1 MTRATAGRPDPAVS
15 SSAAAQRRSPG
26 GPGSGPLIQGG
37 PLARVLGVIEVIGN
51 RLPHPFWLFV
61 LLALLIIP
69 LSELLARLGASAVD
83 PVTGETVAVT
93 SLMNAEGLRQIV
105 AGVVPNIVEFPPLGV
120 VLVVMLGVAVADG
133 AGLINTALRVAVAKV
148 PARWLTFVLA
158 LAGVTGSIASD
169 AITVVLIPLGAA
181 AFKAAGRSAVLGAV
195 VAFASASAG
204 FNASLV
210 VNLTDPLLGGI
221 STSAAQLVDPEYEV
235 SPIANYYFSAA
246 SAVVLAV
253 LITFVTERVL
263 TRMTA
268 RIHEAELE
276 AERDGTAQADG
287 EDDDRPQITQENLRV
302 YSPGEIRGLKWAGIA
317 TAGYVVLYFLALL
330 LPFSPLR
337 GVEETGALSSVLI
350 TDISAPIALLF
361 VVAGVAYGIPA
372 GTIRSFS
379 DIPELMARGIRDIAA
394 LLVLLAAASQFIAFF
409 TWTDMGTVIAISG
422 SSLLDAAG
430 LPLPLLFFSVVLIVA
445 VLNLFLTSGSALY
458 TLVAPV
464 IVPMFMY
471 LGVNPETTQ
480 MLYRIGDSAFNI
492 ITPLNA
498 FFALTLGVIQQR
510 LPRAGIGTLMSLL
523 LPFAVS
529 ILVVWFLFFLLW
541 WSLGIP
547 LGPGAPAA

>member
-1 MTRATAGRPDPAVS
+1 M
-15 SSAAAQRRSPG
+15 SSASSAPG
-26 GPGSGPLIQGG
+26 DADAPADRGPLIQGG
-37 PLARVLGVIEVIGN
+37 RLGRVLGAIEVLGN
-51 RLPHPFWLFV
+51 RLPHPFWLFA
-61 LLALLIIP
+61 LLAALIVP
-69 LSELLARLGASAVD
+69 LSELLARMGASAVD
-83 PVTGETVAVT
+83 PTTGETVAVT
-93 SLMNAEGLRQIV
+93 SLLNGEGLRRIV
-105 AGVVPNIVEFPPLGV
+105 AEVVPNVVEFPPLGV

-133 AGLINTALRVAVAKV
+133 AGLITTALRIVVAKV

-221 STSAAQLVDPEYEV
+221 STSAAQLVDPDYQV

-246 SAVVLAV
+246 SAVMLAL

-268 RIHEAELE
+268 RIHEAELA
-276 AERDGTAQADG
+276 AERDGTAEVGD
-287 EDDDRPQITQENLRV
+287 EDDENPQISQENLRS
-302 YSPGEIRGLKWAGIA
+302 YQPQEIRGLRWAGLA
-317 TAGYVVLYFLALL
+317 SVVYVALYFLALL

-337 GVEETGALSSVLI
+337 GLEETGALSSVLI
-350 TDISAPIALLF
+350 TDISGPIALLF
-361 VVAGVAYGIPA
+361 LVAGIAYGIPA
-372 GTIRSFS
+372 GTIRCFA
-379 DIPELMARGIRDIAA
+379 DVPELMARGLRDIAG
-394 LLVLLAAASQFIAFF
+394 LLVLLAAAAQFIAFF
-409 TWTDMGTVIAISG
+409 TWTGMGTVIAIRG
-422 SSLLDAAG
+422 SDLLEAAG
-430 LPLPLLFFSVVLIVA
+430 LPLPLLFFCVVLVVA
-445 VLNLFLTSGSALY
+445 VLNLVLTSGSAQY

-480 MLYRIGDSAFNI
+480 MLYRIGDSSFNI

-498 FFALTLGVIQQR
+498 FFVLTLGVVQQR
-510 LPRAGIGTLMSLL
+510 LQRAGIGTLMSLL
-523 LPFAVS
+523 LPFALS

-547 LGPGAPAA
+547 LGPGAPAL

>member
-1 MTRATAGRPDPAVS
+1 M
-15 SSAAAQRRSPG
+15 SSASSAPG
-26 GPGSGPLIQGG
+26 DADAPADRGPLIQGG
-37 PLARVLGVIEVIGN
+37 RLGRALGAIEVLGN
-51 RLPHPFWLFV
+51 RLPHPFWLFA
-61 LLALLIIP
+61 LLAALIVP
-69 LSELLARLGASAVD
+69 LSELLARMGASAVD
-83 PVTGETVAVT
+83 PTTGETVAVT
-93 SLMNAEGLRQIV
+93 SLLNGEGLRRIV
-105 AGVVPNIVEFPPLGV
+105 AEVVPNVVEFPPLGV

-133 AGLINTALRVAVAKV
+133 AGLITTALRIVVAKV

-221 STSAAQLVDPEYEV
+221 STSAAQLVDPDYQV

-246 SAVVLAV
+246 SAVVLAL

-268 RIHEAELE
+268 RIHEAELA
-276 AERDGTAQADG
+276 AERDGTAEVGD
-287 EDDDRPQITQENLRV
+287 EDDENPQISQENLRS
-302 YSPGEIRGLKWAGIA
+302 YQPQEIRGLRWAGLA
-317 TAGYVVLYFLALL
+317 SVVYVALYFLALL

-337 GVEETGALSSVLI
+337 GLEETGALSSVLI
-350 TDISAPIALLF
+350 TDISGPIALLF
-361 VVAGVAYGIPA
+361 LVAGIAYGIPA
-372 GTIRSFS
+372 GTIRGFA
-379 DIPELMARGIRDIAA
+379 DVPELMARGLRDIAG
-394 LLVLLAAASQFIAFF
+394 LLVLLAAAAQFIAFF
-409 TWTDMGTVIAISG
+409 TWTGMGTVIAIRG
-422 SSLLDAAG
+422 SDLLEAAG
-430 LPLPLLFFSVVLIVA
+430 LPLPLLFFCVVLVVA
-445 VLNLFLTSGSALY
+445 VLNLVLTSGSAQY

-480 MLYRIGDSAFNI
+480 MLYRIGDSSFNI

-498 FFALTLGVIQQR
+498 FFVLTLGVVQQR

-523 LPFAVS
+523 LPFALS

-547 LGPGAPAA
+547 LGPGAPAL

>member
-1 MTRATAGRPDPAVS
+1 M
-15 SSAAAQRRSPG
+15 SSASSASSTPDAPSGR
-26 GPGSGPLIQGG
+26 GPLIQGG
-37 PLARVLGVIEVIGN
+37 LLGRVLGWIEVIGN

-61 LLALLIIP
+61 LLAVLIIP

-93 SLMNAEGLRQIV
+93 SLLNGEGLRQIV

-133 AGLINTALRVAVAKV
+133 AGLINTALRVVVAKV

-221 STSAAQLVDPEYEV
+221 STSAAQLVDPEYQV

-246 SAVVLAV
+246 SAVVLAL
-253 LITFVTERVL
+253 LITVVTERVL
-263 TRMTA
+263 TRMTT
-268 RIHEAELE
+268 RVHEAELA
-276 AERDGTAQADG
+276 AERDGTAEID
-287 EDDDRPQITQENLRV
+287 EDQDRPQITQENLRV
-302 YSPGEIRGLKWAGIA
+302 YGPEEIRGLRWAGIA
-317 TAGYVVLYFLALL
+317 TLVYVALYFLALL

-337 GVEETGALSSVLI
+337 GVEEEGALSSVLI
-350 TDISAPIALLF
+350 TDISGPIALLF
-361 VVAGVAYGIPA
+361 LVAGTAYGIPA
-372 GTIRSFS
+372 GTIRRFA

-394 LLVLLAAASQFIAFF
+394 LLVLLAAAAQFIAFF

-422 SSLLDAAG
+422 SGLLEAAG
-430 LPLPLLFFSVVLIVA
+430 LPLPILFLSVVLIVA

-498 FFALTLGVIQQR
+498 FFALTLGVVQQR

-523 LPFAVS
+523 LPFAIS

-541 WSLGIP
+541 WGLGIP

>member
-1 MTRATAGRPDPAVS
+1 MS

-350 TDISAPIALLF
+350 TDISGPIALLF
-361 VVAGVAYGIPA
+361 LVAGVAYGIPA

>member
-1 MTRATAGRPDPAVS
+1 MAPA
-15 SSAAAQRRSPG
+15 SAAAPTQPRAEPG
-26 GPGSGPLIQGG
+26 GPLIQGG
-37 PLARVLGVIEVIGN
+37 PLARVLGLIEVVGN
-51 RLPHPFWLFV
+51 KLPHPFWLFV
-61 LLALLIIP
+61 LLALLVIP
-69 LSELLARLGASAVD
+69 VSEVLARLGASAVD
-83 PVTGETVAVT
+83 PVSGETVAVT
-93 SLMNAEGLRQIV
+93 SLLNAEGMRQIV

-133 AGLINTALRVAVAKV
+133 SGLITTTLRMVVAKV
-148 PARWLTFVLA
+148 SPRWLTFVLA
-158 LAGVTGSIASD
+158 LTGVTGSIASD

-221 STSAAQLVDPEYEV
+221 STSAAQLVDPAYEV

-246 SAVVLAV
+246 SAVVLAA
-253 LITFVTERVL
+253 LITLVTELVL
-263 TRMTA
+263 TRMTDRVHA
-268 RIHEAELE
+268 AELA
-276 AERDGTAQADG
+276 AEQDGTATGPAV
-287 EDDDRPQITQENLRV
+287 DDDRPGVTEENLRV
-302 YSPGEIRGLKWAGIA
+302 YTRAEVRGLRAAGLTVVA
-317 TAGYVVLYFLALL
+317 TVIGYFLLLL

-350 TDISAPIALLF
+350 TDIAGPIALMFLL
-361 VVAGVAYGIPA
+361 AGVAFGVVSGSVRRP
-372 GTIRSFS
+372 S
-379 DIPELMARGIRDIAA
+379 DIPELMSAGIRDIAP
-394 LLVLLAAASQFIAFF
+394 LLVLLAAAAQFIAFF
-409 TWTDMGTVIAISG
+409 SWTNIGSLIAISG
-422 SSLLDAAG
+422 SGLLDAAG
-430 LPLPLLFFSVVLIVA
+430 LPLPLLFLSVVLIVA

-464 IVPMFMY
+464 LVPMFMY

-498 FFALTLGVIQQR
+498 FFALTLGVVQQH

-523 LPFAVS
+523 LPFAIS
-529 ILVVWFLFFLLW
+529 ILVVWYLFFLLW

-547 LGPGAPAA
+547 LGPGAPAV

>member
-1 MTRATAGRPDPAVS
+1 MAPASESPRALPRPAS
-15 SSAAAQRRSPG
+15 G
-26 GPGSGPLIQGG
+26 GALIQGG
-37 PLARVLGVIEVIGN
+37 PLARVLGFIEVVGN
-51 RLPHPFWLFV
+51 KLPHPFWLFV
-61 LLALLIIP
+61 LLALLVIP
-69 LSELLARLGASAVD
+69 LSEVLARLGASAVD
-83 PVTGETVAVT
+83 PVSGETVAVT
-93 SLMNAEGLRQIV
+93 SLLNAEGMRQIV

-133 AGLINTALRVAVAKV
+133 SGLITTTLRLVVAKV
-148 PARWLTFVLA
+148 SPRWLTFVLA
-158 LAGVTGSIASD
+158 LTGVTGSVASD

-221 STSAAQLVDPEYEV
+221 STSAAQLVDPGYEV

-246 SAVVLAV
+246 SAVMIAALVTL
-253 LITFVTERVL
+253 VTELVL
-263 TRMTA
+263 TRMTERVHA
-268 RIHEAELE
+268 AELA
-276 AERDGTAQADG
+276 AEHDGTATGTTGPAGDDG
-287 EDDDRPQITQENLRV
+287 RPGLTQENLRV
-302 YSPGEIRGLKWAGIA
+302 YTPAEVRGLKAAGLTVVATVIA
-317 TAGYVVLYFLALL
+317 YFLLL
-330 LPFSPLR
+330 FLPFSPLR

-350 TDISAPIALLF
+350 TDIAGPIALAFLL
-361 VVAGVAYGIPA
+361 AGVAFGVVSGSVRRP
-372 GTIRSFS
+372 S
-379 DIPELMARGIRDIAA
+379 DIPELMSAGIRDIAP
-394 LLVLLAAASQFIAFF
+394 LLVLLAAAAQFIAFF
-409 TWTDMGTVIAISG
+409 SWTNIGSLIAISG
-422 SSLLDAAG
+422 SGLLDAAG
-430 LPLPLLFFSVVLIVA
+430 LPLPVLFFSVVAIVA

-464 IVPMFMY
+464 LVPMFMY

-498 FFALTLGVIQQR
+498 FFALTLGVVQQH

-523 LPFAVS
+523 LPFAIS

-541 WSLGIP
+541 WWLGIP

>member
-1 MTRATAGRPDPAVS
+1 M
-15 SSAAAQRRSPG
+15 SSASSTSSTPDAPSGR
-26 GPGSGPLIQGG
+26 GPLIQGG
-37 PLARVLGVIEVIGN
+37 LLGRVLGWIEVIGN

-61 LLALLIIP
+61 LLAVLIIP

-93 SLMNAEGLRQIV
+93 SLLNGEGLRQIV

-133 AGLINTALRVAVAKV
+133 AGLINTALRVVVAKV

-221 STSAAQLVDPEYEV
+221 STSAAQLVDPEYQV

-246 SAVVLAV
+246 SAVVLAL
-253 LITFVTERVL
+253 LITVVTERVL
-263 TRMTA
+263 TRMTT
-268 RIHEAELE
+268 RVHEAELA
-276 AERDGTAQADG
+276 AERDGTAEID
-287 EDDDRPQITQENLRV
+287 EDQDRPQITQENLRV
-302 YSPGEIRGLKWAGIA
+302 YGPEEIRGLRWAGIA
-317 TAGYVVLYFLALL
+317 TLVYVALYFLALL

-337 GVEETGALSSVLI
+337 GVEEEGALSSVLI
-350 TDISAPIALLF
+350 TDISGPIALLF
-361 VVAGVAYGIPA
+361 LVAGTAYGIPA
-372 GTIRSFS
+372 GTIRRFA

-394 LLVLLAAASQFIAFF
+394 LLVLLAAAAQFIAFF

-422 SSLLDAAG
+422 SGLLEAAG
-430 LPLPLLFFSVVLIVA
+430 LPLPILFLSVVLIVA

-498 FFALTLGVIQQR
+498 FFALTLGVVQQR

-523 LPFAVS
+523 LPFAIS
-529 ILVVWFLFFLLW
+529 ILVMWFLFFLLW
-541 WSLGIP
+541 WGLGIP

>member
-350 TDISAPIALLF
+350 TDISGPIALLF
-361 VVAGVAYGIPA
+361 LVAGVAYGIPA

>member
-1 MTRATAGRPDPAVS
+1 MAPA
-15 SSAAAQRRSPG
+15 SAAAPTQPRTEPG
-26 GPGSGPLIQGG
+26 GPLIQGG
-37 PLARVLGVIEVIGN
+37 PLARVLGLIEVVGN
-51 RLPHPFWLFV
+51 KLPHPFWLFV
-61 LLALLIIP
+61 LLALLVIP
-69 LSELLARLGASAVD
+69 VSEVLARLGASAVD
-83 PVTGETVAVT
+83 PVSGETVAVT
-93 SLMNAEGLRQIV
+93 SLLNAEGMRQIV

-133 AGLINTALRVAVAKV
+133 SGLITTTLRMVVAKV
-148 PARWLTFVLA
+148 SPRWLTFVLA
-158 LAGVTGSIASD
+158 LTGVTGSIASD

-221 STSAAQLVDPEYEV
+221 STSAAQLVDPAYEV

-246 SAVVLAV
+246 SAVVIAALV
-253 LITFVTERVL
+253 TLVTELVL
-263 TRMTA
+263 TRMTDRVHA
-268 RIHEAELE
+268 AELA
-276 AERDGTAQADG
+276 AEQDRTATGPAV
-287 EDDDRPQITQENLRV
+287 DDDRPGVTEENLRV
-302 YSPGEIRGLKWAGIA
+302 YTRAEVRGLRAAGLTVVA
-317 TAGYVVLYFLALL
+317 TVIGYFLLLL

-350 TDISAPIALLF
+350 TDIAGPIALMFLL
-361 VVAGVAYGIPA
+361 AGVAFGVVSGSVRRP
-372 GTIRSFS
+372 S
-379 DIPELMARGIRDIAA
+379 DIPELMSAGIRDIAP
-394 LLVLLAAASQFIAFF
+394 LLVLLAAAAQFIAFF
-409 TWTDMGTVIAISG
+409 SWTNIGSLIAISG
-422 SSLLDAAG
+422 SGLLDAAG
-430 LPLPLLFFSVVLIVA
+430 LPLPLLFLSVVLIVA

-464 IVPMFMY
+464 LVPMFMY

-498 FFALTLGVIQQR
+498 FFALTLGVVQQH

-523 LPFAVS
+523 LPFAIS
-529 ILVVWFLFFLLW
+529 ILVVWYLFFLLW

-547 LGPGAPAA
+547 LGPGAPAV

>member
-1 MTRATAGRPDPAVS
+1 MAPA
-15 SSAAAQRRSPG
+15 SAAAPTQPRAEPG
-26 GPGSGPLIQGG
+26 GPLIQGG
-37 PLARVLGVIEVIGN
+37 PLARVLGLIEVVGN
-51 RLPHPFWLFV
+51 KLPHPFWLFV
-61 LLALLIIP
+61 LLALLVIP
-69 LSELLARLGASAVD
+69 VSEVLARLGASAVD
-83 PVTGETVAVT
+83 PVSGETVAVT
-93 SLMNAEGLRQIV
+93 SLLNAEGMRQIV

-133 AGLINTALRVAVAKV
+133 SGLITTTLRMVVAKV
-148 PARWLTFVLA
+148 SPRWLTFVLA
-158 LAGVTGSIASD
+158 LTGVTGSIASD

-221 STSAAQLVDPEYEV
+221 STSAAQLVDPAYEV

-246 SAVVLAV
+246 SAVVIAALV
-253 LITFVTERVL
+253 TLVTELVL
-263 TRMTA
+263 TRMTDRVHA
-268 RIHEAELE
+268 AELA
-276 AERDGTAQADG
+276 AEQDGTATGPAV
-287 EDDDRPQITQENLRV
+287 DDDRPGVTEENLRV
-302 YSPGEIRGLKWAGIA
+302 YTRAEVRGLRAAGLTVVA
-317 TAGYVVLYFLALL
+317 TVIGYFLLLL

-350 TDISAPIALLF
+350 TDIAGPIALMFLL
-361 VVAGVAYGIPA
+361 AGVAFGVVSGSVRRP
-372 GTIRSFS
+372 S
-379 DIPELMARGIRDIAA
+379 DIPELMSAGIRDIAP
-394 LLVLLAAASQFIAFF
+394 LLVLLAAAAQFIAFF
-409 TWTDMGTVIAISG
+409 SWTNIGSLIAISG
-422 SSLLDAAG
+422 SGLLDAAG
-430 LPLPLLFFSVVLIVA
+430 LPLPLLFLSVVLIVA

-464 IVPMFMY
+464 LVPMFMY

-498 FFALTLGVIQQR
+498 FFALTLGVVQQH

-523 LPFAVS
+523 LPFAIS
-529 ILVVWFLFFLLW
+529 ILVVWYLFFLLW

-547 LGPGAPAA
+547 LGPGAPAV

>member
-1 MTRATAGRPDPAVS
+1 MAPA
-15 SSAAAQRRSPG
+15 SAAAPTQPRAEPG
-26 GPGSGPLIQGG
+26 GPLIQGG
-37 PLARVLGVIEVIGN
+37 PLARVLGLIEVVGN
-51 RLPHPFWLFV
+51 KLPHPFWLFV
-61 LLALLIIP
+61 LLALLVIP
-69 LSELLARLGASAVD
+69 VSEVLARLGASAVD
-83 PVTGETVAVT
+83 PVSGETVAVT
-93 SLMNAEGLRQIV
+93 SLLNAEGMRQIV

-133 AGLINTALRVAVAKV
+133 SGLITTTLRMVVAKV
-148 PARWLTFVLA
+148 SPRWLTFVLA
-158 LAGVTGSIASD
+158 LTGVTGSIASD

-221 STSAAQLVDPEYEV
+221 STSAAQLVDPAYEV

-246 SAVVLAV
+246 SAVVLAA
-253 LITFVTERVL
+253 LITLVTELVL
-263 TRMTA
+263 TRMTDRVHA
-268 RIHEAELE
+268 AELA
-276 AERDGTAQADG
+276 AEQDGTATGPAV
-287 EDDDRPQITQENLRV
+287 DDDRPGVTEENLRV
-302 YSPGEIRGLKWAGIA
+302 YTRAEVRGLRAAGLTVVA
-317 TAGYVVLYFLALL
+317 TVIGYFLLLL

-337 GVEETGALSSVLI
+337 GVEATGALSSVLI
-350 TDISAPIALLF
+350 TDIAGPIALMFLL
-361 VVAGVAYGIPA
+361 AGVAFGVVSGSVRRP
-372 GTIRSFS
+372 S
-379 DIPELMARGIRDIAA
+379 DIPELMSAGIRDIAP
-394 LLVLLAAASQFIAFF
+394 LLVLLAAAAQFIAFF
-409 TWTDMGTVIAISG
+409 SWTNIGSLIAISG
-422 SSLLDAAG
+422 SGLLDAAG
-430 LPLPLLFFSVVLIVA
+430 LPLPLLFLSVVLIVA

-464 IVPMFMY
+464 LVPMFMY

-498 FFALTLGVIQQR
+498 FFALTLGVVQQH

-523 LPFAVS
+523 LPFAIS
-529 ILVVWFLFFLLW
+529 ILVVWYLFFLLW

-547 LGPGAPAA
+547 LGPGAPAV

>member
-1 MTRATAGRPDPAVS
+1 M
-15 SSAAAQRRSPG
+15 SSASSAPG
-26 GPGSGPLIQGG
+26 DADAPADRGPLIQGG
-37 PLARVLGVIEVIGN
+37 RLGRVLGAIEVLGN
-51 RLPHPFWLFV
+51 RLPHPFWLFA
-61 LLALLIIP
+61 LLAALIVP
-69 LSELLARLGASAVD
+69 LSEVLARMGASAVD
-83 PVTGETVAVT
+83 PTTGETVAVT
-93 SLMNAEGLRQIV
+93 SLLNGEGLRRIV
-105 AGVVPNIVEFPPLGV
+105 AEVVPNVVEFPPLGV

-133 AGLINTALRVAVAKV
+133 AGLITTALRIVVAKV

-221 STSAAQLVDPEYEV
+221 STSAAQLVDPDYQV

-246 SAVVLAV
+246 SAVVLAL

-268 RIHEAELE
+268 RIHEAELA
-276 AERDGTAQADG
+276 AERDGTAEVGD
-287 EDDDRPQITQENLRV
+287 EDDENPQISQENLRS
-302 YSPGEIRGLKWAGIA
+302 YQPQEIRGLRWAGLA
-317 TAGYVVLYFLALL
+317 SVVYVALYFLALL

-337 GVEETGALSSVLI
+337 GLEGTGALSSVLI
-350 TDISAPIALLF
+350 TDISGPIALLF
-361 VVAGVAYGIPA
+361 LVAGIAYGIPA
-372 GTIRSFS
+372 GTIRGFA
-379 DIPELMARGIRDIAA
+379 DVPELMARGLRDIAG
-394 LLVLLAAASQFIAFF
+394 LLVLLAAAAQFIAFF
-409 TWTDMGTVIAISG
+409 TWTGMGTVIAIRG
-422 SSLLDAAG
+422 SDLLEAAG
-430 LPLPLLFFSVVLIVA
+430 LPLPLLFFCVVLVVA
-445 VLNLFLTSGSALY
+445 VLNLVLTSGSAQY

-480 MLYRIGDSAFNI
+480 MLYRIGDSSFNI

-498 FFALTLGVIQQR
+498 FFVLTLGVVQQR

-523 LPFAVS
+523 LPFALS

-547 LGPGAPAA
+547 LGPGAPAL

>member
-1 MTRATAGRPDPAVS
+1 M
-15 SSAAAQRRSPG
+15 SSASSAPG
-26 GPGSGPLIQGG
+26 DADAPADRGPLIQGG
-37 PLARVLGVIEVIGN
+37 RLGRVLGAIEVLGN
-51 RLPHPFWLFV
+51 RLPHPFWLFA
-61 LLALLIIP
+61 LLAALIVP
-69 LSELLARLGASAVD
+69 LSEVLARMGASAVD
-83 PVTGETVAVT
+83 PTTGETVAVT
-93 SLMNAEGLRQIV
+93 SLLNGEGLRRIV
-105 AGVVPNIVEFPPLGV
+105 AEVVPNVVEFPPLGV

-133 AGLINTALRVAVAKV
+133 AGLITTALRIVVAKV

-221 STSAAQLVDPEYEV
+221 STSAAQLVDPDYQV

-246 SAVVLAV
+246 SAVVLAL

-268 RIHEAELE
+268 RIHEAELA
-276 AERDGTAQADG
+276 AERDGTAEVGD
-287 EDDDRPQITQENLRV
+287 EDDERPQIYQENLRS
-302 YSPGEIRGLKWAGIA
+302 YHPQEIRGLRWAGLA
-317 TAGYVVLYFLALL
+317 SVVYVALYFLALL

-337 GVEETGALSSVLI
+337 GLEETGALSSVLI
-350 TDISAPIALLF
+350 TDISGPIALLF
-361 VVAGVAYGIPA
+361 LVAGIAYGIPA
-372 GTIRSFS
+372 GTIRGFA
-379 DIPELMARGIRDIAA
+379 DVPELMARGLRDIAG
-394 LLVLLAAASQFIAFF
+394 LLVLLATAAQFIAFF
-409 TWTDMGTVIAISG
+409 TWTGMGTVIAIRG
-422 SSLLDAAG
+422 SDLLEAAG
-430 LPLPLLFFSVVLIVA
+430 LPLPLLFFCVVLVVA
-445 VLNLFLTSGSALY
+445 VLNLVLTSGSAQY

-480 MLYRIGDSAFNI
+480 MLYRIGDSSFNI

-498 FFALTLGVIQQR
+498 FFVLTLGVVQQR

-523 LPFAVS
+523 LPFALS

-547 LGPGAPAA
+547 LGPGAPAL

>member
-1 MTRATAGRPDPAVS
+1 M
-15 SSAAAQRRSPG
+15 SSASSTSSTPDAPSGR
-26 GPGSGPLIQGG
+26 GPLIQGG
-37 PLARVLGVIEVIGN
+37 LLGRVLGWIEVIGN

-61 LLALLIIP
+61 LLAVLIIP

-93 SLMNAEGLRQIV
+93 SLLNGEGLRQIV

-133 AGLINTALRVAVAKV
+133 AGLINTALRVVVAKV

-221 STSAAQLVDPEYEV
+221 STSAAQLVDPEYQV

-246 SAVVLAV
+246 SAVVLAL
-253 LITFVTERVL
+253 LITVVTERVL
-263 TRMTA
+263 TRMTT
-268 RIHEAELE
+268 RVHEAELA
-276 AERDGTAQADG
+276 AERDGTAEID
-287 EDDDRPQITQENLRV
+287 EDQDRPQITQENLRV
-302 YSPGEIRGLKWAGIA
+302 YGPEEIRGLRWAGIA
-317 TAGYVVLYFLALL
+317 TLVYVALYFLALL

-337 GVEETGALSSVLI
+337 GVEEEGALSSALI
-350 TDISAPIALLF
+350 TDISGPIALLF
-361 VVAGVAYGIPA
+361 LVAGTAYGIPA
-372 GTIRSFS
+372 GTIRRFA

-394 LLVLLAAASQFIAFF
+394 LLVLLAAAAQFIAFF

-422 SSLLDAAG
+422 SGLLEAAG
-430 LPLPLLFFSVVLIVA
+430 LPLPILFLSVVLIVA

-498 FFALTLGVIQQR
+498 FFALTLGVVQQR

-523 LPFAVS
+523 LPFAIS

-541 WSLGIP
+541 WGLGIP

>member
-1 MTRATAGRPDPAVS
+1 M
-15 SSAAAQRRSPG
+15 SSASSAPG
-26 GPGSGPLIQGG
+26 DTDAPADRGPLIQGG
-37 PLARVLGVIEVIGN
+37 RLGRVLGAIEVLGN
-51 RLPHPFWLFV
+51 RLPHPFWLFA
-61 LLALLIIP
+61 LLAALIVP
-69 LSELLARLGASAVD
+69 LSELLARMGASAVD
-83 PVTGETVAVT
+83 PTTGETVAVT
-93 SLMNAEGLRQIV
+93 SLLNGEGLRRIV
-105 AGVVPNIVEFPPLGV
+105 AEVVPNVVEFPPLGV

-133 AGLINTALRVAVAKV
+133 AGLITTALRIVVAKV

-221 STSAAQLVDPEYEV
+221 STSAAQLVDPDYQV

-246 SAVVLAV
+246 SAVVLAL

-268 RIHEAELE
+268 RIHEAELA
-276 AERDGTAQADG
+276 AERDGTAEVGD
-287 EDDDRPQITQENLRV
+287 EDDERPQISQENLRS
-302 YSPGEIRGLKWAGIA
+302 YQPQEIRGLRWAGLA
-317 TAGYVVLYFLALL
+317 SVVYVALYFLALL

-337 GVEETGALSSVLI
+337 GLEETGALSSVLI
-350 TDISAPIALLF
+350 TDISGPIALLF
-361 VVAGVAYGIPA
+361 LVAGIAYGIPA
-372 GTIRSFS
+372 GTIRGFA
-379 DIPELMARGIRDIAA
+379 DVPELMARGLRDIAG
-394 LLVLLAAASQFIAFF
+394 LLVLLAAAAQFIAFF
-409 TWTDMGTVIAISG
+409 TWTGMGTVIAIRG
-422 SSLLDAAG
+422 SDLLEAAG
-430 LPLPLLFFSVVLIVA
+430 LPLPLLFFCVVLVVA
-445 VLNLFLTSGSALY
+445 VLNLVLTSGSAQY

-480 MLYRIGDSAFNI
+480 MLYRIGDSSFNI

-498 FFALTLGVIQQR
+498 FFVLTLGVVQQR

-523 LPFAVS
+523 LPFALS

-547 LGPGAPAA
+547 LGPGAPAL

>member
-1 MTRATAGRPDPAVS
+1 M
-15 SSAAAQRRSPG
+15 SSASPA
-26 GPGSGPLIQGG
+26 PGDADAPADRGPLIQGG
-37 PLARVLGVIEVIGN
+37 RLGRVLGAIEVLGN
-51 RLPHPFWLFV
+51 RLPHPFWLFA
-61 LLALLIIP
+61 LLAALIVP
-69 LSELLARLGASAVD
+69 LSELLARMGASAVD
-83 PVTGETVAVT
+83 PTTGETVAVT
-93 SLMNAEGLRQIV
+93 SLLNGEGLRRIV
-105 AGVVPNIVEFPPLGV
+105 AEVVPNVVEFPPLGV

-133 AGLINTALRVAVAKV
+133 AGLITTALRIVVAKV

-221 STSAAQLVDPEYEV
+221 STSAAQLVDPDYQV

-246 SAVVLAV
+246 SAVVLAL

-268 RIHEAELE
+268 RIHEAELA
-276 AERDGTAQADG
+276 AERDGTAEVGD
-287 EDDDRPQITQENLRV
+287 EDDERPQISQENLRS
-302 YSPGEIRGLKWAGIA
+302 YQPQEIRGLRWAGLA
-317 TAGYVVLYFLALL
+317 SVVYVALYFLALL

-337 GVEETGALSSVLI
+337 GLEETGALSSVLI
-350 TDISAPIALLF
+350 TDISGPIALLF
-361 VVAGVAYGIPA
+361 LVAGIAYGIPA
-372 GTIRSFS
+372 GTIRGFA
-379 DIPELMARGIRDIAA
+379 DVPELMARGLRDIAG
-394 LLVLLAAASQFIAFF
+394 LLVLLAAAAQFIAFF
-409 TWTDMGTVIAISG
+409 TWTGMGTVIAIRG
-422 SSLLDAAG
+422 SDLLEAAG
-430 LPLPLLFFSVVLIVA
+430 LPLPLLFFCVVLVVA
-445 VLNLFLTSGSALY
+445 VLNLVLTSGSAQY

-480 MLYRIGDSAFNI
+480 MLYRIGDSSFNI

-498 FFALTLGVIQQR
+498 FFVLTLGVVQQR

-523 LPFAVS
+523 LPFALS

-547 LGPGAPAA
+547 LGPGAPAL

>member
-1 MTRATAGRPDPAVS
+1 MSQASSAPRDDETPAGR
-15 SSAAAQRRSPG
+15 
-26 GPGSGPLIQGG
+26 GPLIQGG
-37 PLARVLGVIEVIGN
+37 PLGRVLGAIEMIGN
-51 RLPHPFWLFV
+51 RLPHPFWLFI
-61 LLALLIIP
+61 LLAFLIVP

-83 PVTGETVAVT
+83 PTTGETVAVT
-93 SLMNAEGLRQIV
+93 SLADAEGMRRIV
-105 AGVVPNIVEFPPLGV
+105 GGIVPNIVEFPPLGV

-133 AGLINTALRVAVAKV
+133 AGLINTALRVVVAKV

-221 STSAAQLVDPEYEV
+221 STSAAQLVDPEYQV

-246 SAVVLAV
+246 SAVVLAL

-268 RIHEAELE
+268 RIHAAELA
-276 AERDGTAQADG
+276 AERDGTAETADDG
-287 EDDDRPQITQENLRV
+287 DDRPQISQENLRS
-302 YSPGEIRGLKWAGIA
+302 YQPQEIRGLKWAGIA
-317 TAGYVVLYFLALL
+317 TVAYVALYFLALL

-350 TDISAPIALLF
+350 TDISGPIALLF
-361 VVAGVAYGIPA
+361 LLAGTAYGIPA
-372 GTIRSFS
+372 GSIRRLA

-394 LLVLLAAASQFIAFF
+394 LLVLLAAAAQFIAFF

-422 SSLLDAAG
+422 SSLLEAAG
-430 LPLPLLFFSVVLIVA
+430 LPLPVLFFSVVAIVA

-498 FFALTLGVIQQR
+498 FFALTLGVVQQR

-523 LPFAVS
+523 LPFAIS